1 MLCHTPVGH
10 HGSVIADDDA
20 VLPNSMMT
28 SRVGSQQQHAFL
40 PYIDLASRQQ
50 STALPVPA
58 QLTTPR
64 YRAKVCIQ
72 SDGLLSSAKCVIQFC
87 CMSVSDAAD
96 ALQRSISRANSS
108 SSNMSSSSS
117 VFSRP
122 LTPQYQHQ
130 QQHQHQHHQQQQ
142 QQQRSMSCSSSSSS
156 SAALVGGSSTARR
169 LDSARRQA
177 L

>member
-1 MLCHTPVGH
+1 MHARAYMLCHTPVGH

-64 YRAKVCIQ
+64 YRAKVCIPMH
-72 SDGLLSSAKCVIQFC
+72 LHV
-87 CMSVSDAAD
+87 
-96 ALQRSISRANSS
+96 
-108 SSNMSSSSS
+108 
-117 VFSRP
+117 
-122 LTPQYQHQ
+122 H
-130 QQHQHQHHQQQQ
+130 
-142 QQQRSMSCSSSSSS
+142 CS
-156 SAALVGGSSTARR
+156 
-169 LDSARRQA
+169 
-177 L
+177 